1 MLNKPIACLIF
12 SAVFVA
18 ACGGGGASRQA
29 PGAHAMATA
38 SAPTPAPG
46 DVVVMLHSG
55 ASAAAL
61 ASDHGASAVDQFGK
75 RPIWRLALAAGA
87 DVDAVV
93 EALRADARVRFAEKN
108 SETQTPEA
116 RLQVVWAFGGDAGY
130 MASQWAP
137 QALALPAAHASSR
150 GAGVR
155 VAVLDGGTDLTH
167 PRLSASFARRA
178 DGTVLGRDFVD
189 GDDDPAETA
198 VVADAGWGHGTHV
211 AGLVSLA
218 APDAALMPVRVLD
231 QAGLGNG
238 WVLAEALMWAIDP
251 DDDPTTDDGA
261 HVVNISLGTT
271 VPTRLLNSAIEL
283 ATCSDDDDDEDND
296 DYSDAG
302 FDDDHRRC
310 DLQKGVVVMA
320 AAGNS
325 GSDSEMQYPAA
336 EAAEGQLSITA
347 STSNGRLAAFAN
359 RGTWVQLAAP
369 GDAVVSTLPGGA
381 YGTWSGTSMS
391 TPLASGVAALVLAQ
405 HPDWKPIDVTK
416 RLLDRAA
423 RLCGTGLKGLH
434 AQGAVA
440 DSMPP
445 DSVCF

>member
-1 MLNKPIACLIF
+1 MLNKKTACLIF
-12 SAVFVA
+12 SALFVA
-18 ACGGGGASRQA
+18 ACGGGGADQQEPRTQA
-29 PGAHAMATA
+29 LSGAA
-38 SAPTPAPG
+38 TPAPD

-55 ASAAAL
+55 ASAEAL
-61 ASDHGASAVDQFGK
+61 ASDYGARAVDQFGR
-75 RPIWRLALAAGA
+75 RPIWRLALAAHA
-87 DVDAVV
+87 NVDAVLA
-93 EALRADARVRFAEKN
+93 ALRADARVRFAEKN
-108 SETQTPEA
+108 AETQTPEA
-116 RLQVVWAFGGDAGY
+116 RLQVVWAFGGDSGT
-130 MASQWAP
+130 MASHWAP

-167 PRLSASFARRA
+167 PRLAASFARRG
-178 DGTVLGRDFVD
+178 DGTLLGRDFVD
-189 GDDDPAETA
+189 GDDDPSETA
-198 VVADAGWGHGTHV
+198 AATDAGWGHGTHV

-231 QAGLGNG
+231 RAGLGNG

-251 DDDPTTDDGA
+251 DGDPATDDGA

-271 VPTRLLNSAIEL
+271 VPTRLLNTAIEL

-302 FDDDHRRC
+302 FDDDRQRC
-310 DLQKGVVVMA
+310 DLQSGVVVMA

-325 GSDSEMQYPAA
+325 GSNSEMQYPAA

-347 STSNGRLAAFAN
+347 TAANSQLATFAN
-359 RGTWVQLAAP
+359 SGTWVQLAAP
-369 GDAVVSTLPGGA
+369 GDAIVSTLPGGA

-405 HPDWKPIDVTK
+405 HPDWKPVDVTK
-416 RLLDRAA
+416 RLLDRATQ
-423 RLCGTGLKGLH
+423 LCGTGLKGLH
-434 AQGAVA
+434 AHGAVA
-440 DSMPP
+440 DFVPP